1 MHYNLLF
8 NGCSFTEGCE
18 LEGKTK
24 DFNHRTKH
32 RYSHVIHERTG
43 KTYDNIALSGVSN
56 NRITRTTIE
65 WFENGNTCDLAIIQ
79 FTMPQRIE
87 FISGLTGEVSLF
99 AQVNFIPHKPNDL
112 FNIDIPIDVD
122 DLKKSYLEFYR
133 HVYNLNVGLNNF
145 YKDLF
150 LLEQYFERNNI
161 PCYLLK
167 ICDVHHIQKSID
179 VPWTALCKNRYLN
192 IPTINGDILTMSY
205 EGEDYTPD
213 YSKDDPK
220 YKWLNGIHPSELG
233 HQKIAEHIINH
244 AL

>member
-8 NGCSFTEGCE
+8 NGCSFTQGCE

-24 DFNHRTKH
+24 DFNYRDKH
-32 RYSHVIHERTG
+32 RYSHVIHKRTG
-43 KTYDNIALSGVSN
+43 KTYENIAISGVSN

-65 WFENGNTCDLAIIQ
+65 WFESGNTCDLAIIQ

-87 FISGLTGEVSLF
+87 FVSGLTGELSLF
-99 AQVNFIPHKPNDL
+99 AQFNFISHQPND
-112 FNIDIPIDVD
+112 FYTIDIPIDFD
-122 DLKKSYLEFYR
+122 NLKKSYLEYYR
-133 HVYNLNVGLNNF
+133 HVYNLNMGINNF

-150 LLEQYFERNNI
+150 LLEQYFEKNNI
-161 PCYLLK
+161 PYYFLK

-179 VPWTALCKNRYLN
+179 VPWTVLCKNRYLD
-192 IPTINGDILTMSY
+192 IPAINGDILMRQY
-205 EGEDYTPD
+205 IGKDYTPD